1 MSCRPCSG
9 TGPVR
14 VGGQRSVTVA
24 RPRVGPPP
32 LGRTALP
39 GAEPLTSWQSL
50 RAPAEPWGW
59 WPAPGRPTQRQ
70 QKTYPQVRL
79 NLPPGGTLLEQH
91 WSMLSP
97 QLPGVADNGG
107 RSGQRTLD
115 ATAGGSTSNSL
126 TSGGRDRELG
136 FKSPARLPGAL
147 QALGRKAVGH
157 RGRASPTERVGGP
170 SPPRANDRHSRRPC
184 HLPAI
189 SSGHERYIAVSH
201 GHFGRAVPLGTR
213 F

>member
-1 MSCRPCSG
+1 MG
-9 TGPVR
+9 M
-14 VGGQRSVTVA
+14 VA
-24 RPRVGPPP
+24 G
-32 LGRTALP
+32 P
-39 GAEPLTSWQSL
+39 GAPNPMS
-50 RAPAEPWGW
+50 A
-59 WPAPGRPTQRQ
+59 
-70 QKTYPQVRL
+70 KTYPQVRL

-126 TSGGRDRELG
+126 TSGGRDRESG